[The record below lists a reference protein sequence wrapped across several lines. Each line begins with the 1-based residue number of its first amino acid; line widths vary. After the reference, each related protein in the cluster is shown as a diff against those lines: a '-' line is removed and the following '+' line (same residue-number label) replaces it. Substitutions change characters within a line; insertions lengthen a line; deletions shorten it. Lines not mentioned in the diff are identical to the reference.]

1 MYAFSIYQGEQQYFM
16 KSISYPLSLLN
27 NSLSHRGSRNEFNR
41 HFTNYYVE
49 LSKLMMSHVKR
60 QLFIHGFNGDLK
72 SATEELWAE
81 IFQEHYLSIFETRPD
96 SAERLKALIK
106 SLESPSQGD
115 LFKRK
120 TEVWIKEF
128 NEKIEKVMGFLG
140 HSTVSA
146 EDETLEQRANEVNN
160 ELHAFRQ
167 QGFGFLSQLFQ
178 YEANY
183 QADTELDEDSVTLEM
198 SDDVVLGDLAEGSNT
213 HEADNRYRNA
223 FKQRIATLREIIEA
237 EGEAA
242 GDIKLGCKGAAKFC
256 ITMDEILSQMP
267 KILMPATPMLYWLI
281 NNRVRDFMRR
291 FAKDPLRDFT
301 EPVHKNDED
310 TSEPI
315 DPFLNRQSV
324 NSEQKVLSLIDDV
337 QKLLQ
342 QPVHKAKA
350 FLQRSDLT
358 KKQYSQGEARLQ
370 RCEDRYSMHMA
381 VFGLLV
387 EEFTQEEIAS
397 ELGLTRDQVRGRE
410 REIQDLLKELRNQDE
425 SGRENDE

>member
-16 KSISYPLSLLN
+16 KSKPYPLSQLN
-27 NSLSHRGSRNEFNR
+27 NSLSHRGNRNEFNR
-41 HFTNYYVE
+41 HFTSYYVE

-72 SATEELWAE
+72 NATEELWAE
-81 IFQEHYLSIFETRPD
+81 IFQEHYLPIFNTRPE

-106 SLESPSQGD
+106 SLEPPSHGD

-140 HSTVSA
+140 HSTVS
-146 EDETLEQRANEVNN
+146 EDDETLEQHAKEVNN
-160 ELHAFRQ
+160 ELRALRQ
-167 QGFGFLSQLFQ
+167 QGYGFLSQLFP
-178 YEANY
+178 YDANY
-183 QADTELDEDSVTLEM
+183 QDDTELEEDSVNSEM
-198 SDDVVLGDLAEGSNT
+198 SDDVVWGDLAEGSNT
-213 HEADNRYRNA
+213 HGADNEYRNA

-237 EGEAA
+237 EGEAKM
-242 GDIKLGCKGAAKFC
+242 GGTGAAKFC
-256 ITMDEILSQMP
+256 ITMDEILSQIP
-267 KILMPATPMLYWLI
+267 KILIPATPMLYWLI

-301 EPVHKNDED
+301 EPVQKNDDD
-310 TSEPI
+310 TNEQI
-315 DPFLNRQSV
+315 DPLLNRQSV
-324 NSEQKVLSLIDDV
+324 DSEREVSRLLHDAQS
-337 QKLLQ
+337 LLQ
-342 QPVHKAKA
+342 QPVLEAKA

-370 RCEDRYSMHMA
+370 RYEDRYSMHMA

-387 EEFTQEEIAS
+387 EGYTQDEIAS

-410 REIQDLLKELRNQDE
+410 REIQDLLKELRNKNE
-425 SGRENDE
+425 SGRENGE